1 MFHNKLKS
9 EITALKAE
17 NARLCKFIEDKQKEE
32 KAEIERMKKMSNFW
46 AYDGSA
52 QLGGEEND

>member
-1 MFHNKLKS
+1 MFYNKLKS

-17 NARLCKFIEDKQKEE
+17 NARLKAFIETKQIEE

-46 AYDGSA
+46 GYDGSP
-52 QLGGEEND
+52 QEGFDD

>member
-17 NARLCKFIEDKQKEE
+17 NARLCKFIEEKQKEE
-32 KAEIERMKKMSNFW
+32 KAEQERIRQMSNFW
-46 AYDGSA
+46 AYDGSV
-52 QLGGEEND
+52 QIGGEEND